1 MAKDLI
7 FKIKGNNKQFKES
20 LAESKSA
27 ASSLGSYLQS
37 GFGIGAGVLGI
48 SSAAGMVKD
57 VIGSAFEASMN
68 REKQI
73 ARLKATFAGDSDAAK
88 EAMDGLINLADKG
101 GVKVD
106 DLVNSFTDLQAKGFD
121 PTMAS
126 MQQIGDLAAYFGND
140 MTTMGEQ
147 IEKASLG
154 NLRAFKSMGI
164 ELEHIKNKKSG
175 INDLK
180 LTFHGVTTE
189 INDSAE
195 AIKQYLLGLDDVVGV
210 KGSMEALGDTASG
223 SINKMKNA
231 WDEFMISLSSSDGP
245 FKSVVD
251 GITSMLNDLSGAK
264 DTRKEEENKKLIGK
278 DEDKKTVAGFLKEMW
293 DITFGG
299 KTAQE
304 SREKTEPK
312 KILADRALIDENKI
326 FDLFKDSKNN
336 LLDIERGE
344 LFEIKKLQDEGLY
357 KAVAPFIKHFDEL
370 KKEFLKKNK
379 PNTAVVAGTPPS
391 SEEKVKE
398 NITINIA
405 KFADSYNVHTVNLK
419 EGVEEIKEII
429 SQSFEE
435 MLTSV
440 KIAGK

>member
-1 MAKDLI
+1 
-7 FKIKGNNKQFKES
+7 
-20 LAESKSA
+20 
-27 ASSLGSYLQS
+27 
-37 GFGIGAGVLGI
+37 
-48 SSAAGMVKD
+48 
-57 VIGSAFEASMN
+57 
-68 REKQI
+68 
-73 ARLKATFAGDSDAAK
+73 
-88 EAMDGLINLADKG
+88 
-101 GVKVD
+101 
-106 DLVNSFTDLQAKGFD
+106 
-121 PTMAS
+121 
-126 MQQIGDLAAYFGND
+126 
-140 MTTMGEQ
+140 
-147 IEKASLG
+147 
-154 NLRAFKSMGI
+154 
-164 ELEHIKNKKSG
+164 
-175 INDLK
+175 
-180 LTFHGVTTE
+180 
-189 INDSAE
+189 
-195 AIKQYLLGLDDVVGV
+195 
-210 KGSMEALGDTASG
+210 ME
-223 SINKMKNA
+223 NA
-231 WDEFMISLSSSDGP
+231 WDEFMISLSSSDGI

-299 KTAQE
+299 KTVQE

-312 KILADRALIDENKI
+312 RILADRALIDENKI

-379 PNTAVVAGTPPS
+379 PNTAVVAETPPS
-391 SEEKVKE
+391 KEEKVKE

-405 KFADSYNVHTVNLK
+405 KFADAYNVHTVNLR

-429 SQSFEE
+429 SLSFEE
-435 MLTSV
+435 MLSSV